1 MDENKIVKA
10 ELTKAALLD
19 NPKAT
24 EMYVRCHDNIKK
36 EYTKVDKVYLSVA
49 ANLYLIYK
57 DKLFMLAD
65 YKNIYDYSK
74 SEFGMARGTTGDLIN
89 IIKRFGNKETGKL
102 LPEYKDYN
110 FSQLNAMRKLDDD
123 AIKLL
128 EFNPEMSRDEI
139 KEIISE
145 FNGEPD
151 EKEEKAGR
159 EGRHATEPKDDKVRT
174 YKLHNTSALLN
185 DDFIAELTDA
195 LANGYTIK
203 MVLTSS
209 ADEQ

>member
-1 MDENKIVKA
+1 MEEKKMVVA

-19 NPKAT
+19 NPKAA
-24 EMYVRCHDNIKK
+24 ELYARCHDNIKK

-49 ANLYLIYK
+49 SNLYLIYK

-110 FSQLNAMRKLDDD
+110 FSQLNAMRKLNDDD
-123 AIKLL
+123 IKLL
-128 EFNPEMSRDEI
+128 EFTPEMTREEMREVI
-139 KEIISE
+139 AE
-145 FNGEPD
+145 FNEEPY
-151 EKEEKAGR
+151 EKTTR
-159 EGRHATEPKDDKVRT
+159 EGHKNETTEQVDKVRT
-174 YKLHNTSALLN
+174 YKLTNTKALLN
-185 DDFIAELTDA
+185 DDFIAEVSDA
-195 LANGYTIK
+195 LVNGYTIK
-203 MVLTSS
+203 MMLDSS
-209 ADEQ
+209 TAE

>member
-1 MDENKIVKA
+1 MDETKIVKS

-19 NPKAT
+19 NPKAA
-24 EMYVRCHDNIKK
+24 EMYARCHDSIKK

-74 SEFGMARGTTGDLIN
+74 TEFGMARGTTGDLIN

-110 FSQLNAMRKLDDD
+110 FSQLNAMRKLGDDE
-123 AIKLL
+123 IKLL
-128 EFNPEMSRDEI
+128 EFNPDMSRDEI

-145 FNGEPD
+145 FNGEP
-151 EKEEKAGR
+151 EKEEKSNR
-159 EGRHATEPKDDKVRT
+159 EGRNNDVEPKDDKVRT

-203 MVLTSS
+203 MTLTSS
-209 ADEQ
+209 AVE